1 MFVWVHSEGCSASA
15 FVLETSLPD
24 WSSRVDDPSL
34 NYPLDSRTTTV
45 SSIHPFRNPL
55 YQRWLF
61 GGIARELGSCL
72 ERYWFSRIGAD
83 VHWGEVRDSVE
94 PISKAVRRVSSR
106 LMRVRWL
113 LPLTA
118 KHFLMGTDLIV
129 VPTCNGR
136 PLNARIVNQILCC
149 VNNDTFKFTIQGS
162 LLLVYGV
169 NPPTHGLQW

>member
-1 MFVWVHSEGCSASA
+1 MFGKLLALSNRCGLTLGISTR
-15 FVLETSLPD
+15 FRGTDLP
-24 WSSRVDDPSL
+24 
-34 NYPLDSRTTTV
+34 Y
-45 SSIHPFRNPL
+45 
-55 YQRWLF
+55 
-61 GGIARELGSCL
+61 
-72 ERYWFSRIGAD
+72 
-83 VHWGEVRDSVE
+83 
-94 PISKAVRRVSSR
+94 SKAVRRVSSR

-149 VNNDTFKFTIQGS
+149 VNNDTFKFTIQCS

-169 NPPTHGLQW
+169 DPPTHGLQW